1 MKAKLRLLSSDLSVI
16 SLYILISKTPSP
28 SLQISQL
35 SSAPRAFMSSK
46 KAIYESSMLCPFG
59 ADDKLTDSDLTTVD
73 ADVPET
79 VAGFGRGGFGF
90 DFGTAVSLLTR
101 TDAGT

>member
-1 MKAKLRLLSSDLSVI
+1 
-16 SLYILISKTPSP
+16 
-28 SLQISQL
+28 
-35 SSAPRAFMSSK
+35 
-46 KAIYESSMLCPFG
+46 MLCPFG
-59 ADDKLTDSDLTTVD
+59 ADDKLTDSDLTTVG

-79 VAGFGRGGFGF
+79 VAGFDSGGFCF